1 MNINLL
7 QKSFFL
13 FLMAIK
19 KIKKELDETDLWVSF
34 SLIEVG
40 KESEETIHDRLF
52 AVYYLFV

>member
-19 KIKKELDETDLWVSF
+19 KIKKELDETDF
-34 SLIEVG
+34 
-40 KESEETIHDRLF
+40 
-52 AVYYLFV
+52 

>member
-1 MNINLL
+1 
-7 QKSFFL
+7 
-13 FLMAIK
+13 MAIK